1 MKLKMKRL
9 LIAFSAVTLGLF
21 TLVFSLLVA
30 IPIAIAALI
39 MGRKRLK
46 DLGKTRFDTGQ
57 ENVIEGEYQDVSAK

>member
-30 IPIAIAALI
+30 IPITIVALI
-39 MGRKRLK
+39 TGRKLQK
-46 DLGKTRFDTGQ
+46 DRNKTRFDTGQ